1 MSGPYQ
7 ATGFHPKTVPYSQ
20 QEPAHTAEVVLMP
33 VGNIEPLPHSHR
45 FEACEAAEYG
55 TLCNQRGLGKG
66 LESVHSN

>member
-33 VGNIEPLPHSHR
+33 VGNIEPLPHCHR
-45 FEACEAAEYG
+45 FEACEAAEY
-55 TLCNQRGLGKG
+55 
-66 LESVHSN
+66 V